1 MSIHLKSQPSNT
13 ERDVG
18 VPLKEEEDYGIPA
31 EWLNWYA
38 LTPEERWSESGRLRN
53 TFLMLGGSL
62 EPEPDTESPFFHES
76 AWRALPAH
84 GGASLRVLR
93 SCGI

>member
-1 MSIHLKSQPSNT
+1 MQH
-13 ERDVG
+13 EG
-18 VPLKEEEDYGIPA
+18 VEVADIGDRDYGIPA

-38 LTPEERWSESGRLRN
+38 LTPEERWKESGRLRN

-62 EPEPDTESPFFHES
+62 EPEPDTESPFFHED
-76 AWRALPAH
+76 AWRAVPAD
-84 GGASLRVLR
+84 GRSGLRVLR